1 MIESALQKIH
11 DAGFRLA
18 IKGDSLMVDPGDQLT
33 DQQRTFIRD
42 HKAEILSALR
52 ASVSLLDS
60 EGGNDLEPG
69 NDADVLPPGLVEAA
83 TRVCREIHADDDLAV
98 EAMLDDLRDQPED
111 WDALAEHFESQ
122 LPAPPE
128 PGMERVRTQ
137 AAGFEFDLDL
147 PAEHAPGIR
156 KSVRF
161 MLRDWQGGGS
171 VLGKPG
177 QSEAELREILQQK
190 YADRLATINEQPAP
204 VTCRGCLNAEIGLRP
219 PVVTCGLGLQ
229 AKTPAGRLADEPHH
243 CGGFESLSP

>member
-52 ASVSLLDS
+52 ASLSLLDS

-83 TRVCREIHADDDLAV
+83 TRVCREIHADDDKAV
-98 EAMLDDLRDQPED
+98 EAILADLRDQPDD
-111 WDALAEHFESQ
+111 WAALEGHFEGQ
-122 LPAPPE
+122 IQPDPE
-128 PGMERVRTQ
+128 SGYERVTTE
-137 AAGFEFDLDL
+137 AAGYRFDVDV
-147 PAEHAPGIR
+147 PAKHAHHVR
-156 KSVRF
+156 RSVRYL
-161 MLRDWQGGGS
+161 LRDGQGSGYL
-171 VLGKPG
+171 LGQPG
-177 QSEAELREILQQK
+177 QSEAELGETLWRK
-190 YADRLATINEQPAP
+190 YGNRLATINEQPAP

-219 PVVTCGLGLQ
+219 PIATCGLGLQ
-229 AKTPAGRLADEPHH
+229 AKTPAGWPADEPHH
-243 CGGFESLSP
+243 CGGFEL